1 MQMPAQRNL
10 YAGIRGK
17 LVKVNAQTK
26 ICCDPE
32 TLDGVLP
39 PGMSSEF
46 ELPFDVTAPEFV
58 EIDGVPYCAKK
69 ETDM

>member
-10 YAGIRGK
+10 HAVIRRN
-17 LVKVNAQTK
+17 LVKVNVQAK
-26 ICCDPE
+26 KSCDRK
-32 TLDGVLP
+32 TLDGGLT
-39 PGMSSEF
+39 PGRCSEF

>member
-1 MQMPAQRNL
+1 M
-10 YAGIRGK
+10 
-17 LVKVNAQTK
+17 
-26 ICCDPE
+26 
-32 TLDGVLP
+32 
-39 PGMSSEF
+39 GMNSEDVCSEF

>member
-1 MQMPAQRNL
+1 M
-10 YAGIRGK
+10 K
-17 LVKVNAQTK
+17 LNKLLDVDTSST
-26 ICCDPE
+26 DE
-32 TLDGVLP
+32 T
-39 PGMSSEF
+39 EF